1 MRKSIIL
8 ALALSLTLSGCA
20 SNGQNGTGG
29 GGINFGDVL
38 LTGLGLA
45 AAGASMYYSA
55 KLEAKN
61 RDDGADYCSSRY
73 TGKQLRNCI
82 ASTPVR

>member
-1 MRKSIIL
+1 MRKTIII
-8 ALALSLTLSGCA
+8 AITISLTLSGCA
-20 SNGQNGTGG
+20 SNGQNGSGG
-29 GGINFGDVL
+29 SGINFGEVL

-45 AAGASMYYSA
+45 AAGASAYYSA

-73 TGKQLRNCI
+73 AGKQLRDCI
-82 ASTPVR
+82 VRTPVR